1 MLMVYTEI
9 KERNGKKYYYR
20 VLSVRK
26 GNKISKNRKYLG
38 VNLSKE
44 ALFLKKK
51 ESDNVF
57 NLMRKNKKKEVIEK
71 LKPKIIEILKKN
83 NIKRAGIFGSYA
95 RGEQKKDS
103 DIDILVEPAKNMG
116 FKFAGLEIQLTK
128 ALRKKVDLVSYN
140 GISNYLKEK
149 ILSQEIRII

>member
-57 NLMRKNKKKEVIEK
+57 NLMRKNKKKEV
-71 LKPKIIEILKKN
+71 
-83 NIKRAGIFGSYA
+83 
-95 RGEQKKDS
+95 
-103 DIDILVEPAKNMG
+103 
-116 FKFAGLEIQLTK
+116 
-128 ALRKKVDLVSYN
+128 
-140 GISNYLKEK
+140 
-149 ILSQEIRII
+149 

>member
-71 LKPKIIEILKKN
+71 LKPKIIEILKSDSKISHLPPRLSEVKRLCCN
-83 NIKRAGIFGSYA
+83 NSKAKQLFGWESKISIDDGLKRN
-95 RGEQKKDS
+95 
-103 DIDILVEPAKNMG
+103 IDWC
-116 FKFAGLEIQLTK
+116 
-128 ALRKKVDLVSYN
+128 
-140 GISNYLKEK
+140 K
-149 ILSQEIRII
+149 INL

>member
-83 NIKRAGIFGSYA
+83 NIKRAGIFGSY
-95 RGEQKKDS
+95 
-103 DIDILVEPAKNMG
+103 IDILIEPAKNMG

-128 ALRKKVDLVSYN
+128 ALKKKVDLVSYN